1 MILTDK
7 KSLKRRNNIEN
18 IENIKIL
25 NHRLNN
31 ILGFTES
38 SMNRL
43 KNAGIK
49 TMKRRWIT
57 MRDVIIVT
65 GRDRIEKEIELYRER
80 KNIIEKVSEEIYVD
94 ICKQLLKADKYYK
107 AMFDQLDNS
116 DEYSEKD
123 KNIILTNGDKMI
135 GLLKDTINKLEAI
148 KIGLRKISDSAN

>member
-7 KSLKRRNNIEN
+7 KSLERRNN

-31 ILGFTES
+31 ILGFSES

-43 KNAGIK
+43 KNADIK

-123 KNIILTNGDKMI
+123 KNITLTNGDKMT

-148 KIGLRKISDSAN
+148 KIGLRKI

>member
-7 KSLKRRNNIEN
+7 KSLERRNN

-31 ILGFTES
+31 ILGFSES

-43 KNAGIK
+43 KNAGIN
-49 TMKRRWIT
+49 TMKRRWFT

-65 GRDRIEKEIELYRER
+65 GRDRIEKEIELYRDR
-80 KNIIEKVSEEIYVD
+80 KTIIEKVSEEIYVD

-123 KNIILTNGDKMI
+123 KNITLTNGDKMT

-148 KIGLRKISDSAN
+148 KIGLRKI

>member
-1 MILTDK
+1 
-7 KSLKRRNNIEN
+7 
-18 IENIKIL
+18 
-25 NHRLNN
+25 
-31 ILGFTES
+31 
-38 SMNRL
+38 
-43 KNAGIK
+43 
-49 TMKRRWIT
+49 

-123 KNIILTNGDKMI
+123 KNITLANGDKMT

-148 KIGLRKISDSAN
+148 KIGLRKI

>member
-7 KSLKRRNNIEN
+7 KFLERRIN

-31 ILGFTES
+31 ILGFSES

-43 KNAGIK
+43 KNAGIN

-65 GRDRIEKEIELYRER
+65 GRDRIEK
-80 KNIIEKVSEEIYVD
+80 VSEEIYVD
-94 ICKQLLKADKYYK
+94 ICKQLLEADKYYK

-123 KNIILTNGDKMI
+123 KNITLTNGDKMI
-135 GLLKDTINKLEAI
+135 GLLKDTINKLETI
-148 KIGLRKISDSAN
+148 KIGLRKI

>member
-1 MILTDK
+1 
-7 KSLKRRNNIEN
+7 
-18 IENIKIL
+18 
-25 NHRLNN
+25 
-31 ILGFTES
+31 
-38 SMNRL
+38 
-43 KNAGIK
+43 
-49 TMKRRWIT
+49 MK
-57 MRDVIIVT
+57 DVIIVT

-123 KNIILTNGDKMI
+123 KNIILTNGYKMT

-148 KIGLRKISDSAN
+148 KIGLRKI

>member
-7 KSLKRRNNIEN
+7 KSLERRNN

-31 ILGFTES
+31 ILGFSES

-43 KNAGIK
+43 KNAGIN

-65 GRDRIEKEIELYRER
+65 GRDRIEKEIELYREI
-80 KNIIEKVSEEIYVD
+80 KTIIEKVSEEIYVD

-123 KNIILTNGDKMI
+123 KNITLTNGDKMI

-148 KIGLRKISDSAN
+148 KIGLRKI